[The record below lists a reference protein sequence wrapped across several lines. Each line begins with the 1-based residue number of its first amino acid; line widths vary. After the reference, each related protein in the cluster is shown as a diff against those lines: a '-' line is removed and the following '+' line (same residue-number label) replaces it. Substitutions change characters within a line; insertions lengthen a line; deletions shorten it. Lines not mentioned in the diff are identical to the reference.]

1 MRFCDSARPCAGLDC
16 RMEETYMIWIVSAIC
31 LIVGSGVAWYVASS
45 RAGLKFTE
53 KISSLESER
62 AASVGIADELRR
74 RSDMAA
80 SDFEKLRDKLSES
93 ESQRTAAVTRSEE
106 MAKNLKEQKELLED
120 AKSKLTDTFKS
131 LASEVLS
138 DSNKNFMILAEE
150 KFTTLQ
156 KNSRTDLDIRK
167 TAIEELVKPLNQA
180 VADYQKET
188 RELEKK
194 RVADNSAVGE
204 QLKSLASAQTSL
216 QNETAR
222 LVNALKSSQ
231 VRGRWGEITLRRI
244 AELAGMS
251 KHCDF
256 EEQSSVTTEDGR
268 LRPDMIVKLPAGR
281 QVVVDSKVPLKAYM
295 EALEADNEAD
305 RAEALTRHAL
315 QTKKHVTDLSRKEY
329 WKQFDGAVEFVVMF
343 IPNDS
348 FLAAATD
355 NDPNLIESA
364 LEQSIII
371 ATPATFIA
379 LLKAIAFGWRQEVV
393 AESAQKI
400 SILGK
405 ELAGRLG
412 TMVEHLAGVGKSLN
426 KSVESYNATI
436 SSFERRVLPSA
447 RKFRELGVEGKKEIE
462 NLQPI
467 DQKARQLSMLAP
479 DETEVANE

>member
-1 MRFCDSARPCAGLDC
+1 
-16 RMEETYMIWIVSAIC
+16 MIWIVSAVC
-31 LIVGSGVAWYVASS
+31 FVVGFGIAWYVASS
-45 RAGLKFTE
+45 RTGLKFNSQ
-53 KISSLESER
+53 ISSLESDK
-62 AASVGIADELRR
+62 ASAVGVADELRR
-74 RSDMAA
+74 RSDQAA
-80 SDFEKLRDKLSES
+80 EDFEKLRDKLSES
-93 ESQRTAAVTRSEE
+93 ETTRTAAITRSEE
-106 MAKNLKEQKELLED
+106 MGKNLKEQKELLED

-131 LASEVLS
+131 LASEVLV
-138 DSNKNFMILAEE
+138 DSNKSFLTLAEQ
-150 KFTTLQ
+150 KFSSLR
-156 KNSRTDLDIRK
+156 KESRTDLDIRK

-180 VADYQKET
+180 VTDYQRET

-194 RVADNSAVGE
+194 RVADVSAVGE

-216 QNETAR
+216 QHETAR

-256 EEQSSVTTEDGR
+256 EEQSSVNTDEGR
-268 LRPDMIVKLPAGR
+268 MRPDMIVKLPAGR

-295 EALEADNEAD
+295 EALEADNEND
-305 RAEALTRHAL
+305 RAEALTRHAV
-315 QTKKHVTDLSRKEY
+315 QTKKHVADLSRKEY

-348 FLAAATD
+348 FLAAASD
-355 NDPNLIESA
+355 NDPNLIENA
-364 LEQSIII
+364 LEQNIII

-400 SILGK
+400 SLLGR

-412 TMVEHLAGVGKSLN
+412 TMVEHLSGVGRSLN
-426 KSVESYNATI
+426 KSVESYNSTI
-436 SSFERRVLPSA
+436 ASFESRVLSSA
-447 RKFRELGVEGKKEIE
+447 RKFKELGVEGKKEIE
-462 NLQPI
+462 HLRPI
-467 DQKARQLSMLAP
+467 DQTARQLSILEL
-479 DETEVANE
+479 DEPEENNA